1 MRRAYP
7 ERFIDSPVVLSVARS
22 GAGLVRLLAERG
34 VPERAARIYIAASR
48 EGPQTASELA
58 RMSGIH
64 RVETYRYIQQL
75 HEAGLLRSVGG
86 RPMRFRALSA
96 EELIERWIR
105 TTSEDL
111 RRLEAGRDHLIRE
124 FQEQIATPETND
136 GRKFVVMER
145 RTTLYNFLRKQ
156 IGLARKEI
164 LLSLSPSAFT
174 RFIDGGL
181 DRELRVAR
189 QRGVK
194 VRVITEINRGNLPDV
209 KHFATFTEIRNTRT
223 MPAARGVLFDRSG
236 AVVYVAGDLRPA
248 GDEDRLVTVWT
259 TDPDFLTLVRVQF
272 QQLWNHCA
280 PSEHRIVELEEPRAA
295 SLPVRLGREAESF
308 NRLREITQ
316 LGMQVGGLR
325 ELPFDLPEFIET
337 VARQVGREI
346 ASELEGERP
355 LEVARS
361 LQAYYRAHALGLEIL
376 QPDPLL
382 LRSDGCI
389 ACDGASPEV
398 GRLLCPAIL
407 RTIFEART
415 GGRWEVARPEARRR
429 SQRGHVFALSPL

>member
-1 MRRAYP
+1 M
-7 ERFIDSPVVLSVARS
+7 ARS

-64 RVETYRYIQQL
+64 RVETYRHIQQL
-75 HEAGLLRSVGG
+75 HEAGLLRQVGG
-86 RPMRFRALSA
+86 RPMRFAALSA

-105 TTSEDL
+105 TTTEDL
-111 RRLEAGRDHLIRE
+111 RRLEDGRDHLIRE
-124 FQEQIATPETND
+124 FQEQIVTPEAND
-136 GRKFVVMER
+136 GRKFVVMEHR
-145 RTTLYNFLRKQ
+145 QALYSFLRKQ

-164 LLSLSPSAFT
+164 LLSLSPAALA
-174 RFIDGGL
+174 RFIDGGI
-181 DRELRVAR
+181 DRELRTAR

-194 VRVITEINRGNLPDV
+194 VRVITEINRGNLSDA
-209 KHFATFTEIRNTRT
+209 KHFATFAEIRSTRT
-223 MPAARGVLFDRSG
+223 MPAARGVMFDRTG
-236 AVVYVAGDLRPA
+236 AVVYVAGDMRPG
-248 GDEDRLVTVWT
+248 GDADKLVTVWT
-259 TDPDFLTLVRVQF
+259 TDEEFLALVRVQF
-272 QQLWNHCA
+272 QGLWNHCA
-280 PSEHRIVELEEPRAA
+280 PSEHRIVELEERGTA
-295 SLPVRLGREAESF
+295 SLPVRLGREVESF

-316 LGMQVGGLR
+316 LGMRVGGLQ
-325 ELPFDLPEFIET
+325 ELPFDLPEFIDT

-346 ASELEGERP
+346 ASELDGERP

-361 LQAYYRAHALGLEIL
+361 LQEYYRSHNVRFDIL

-382 LRSDGCI
+382 IRADGCI

-415 GGRWEVARPEARRR
+415 GGQWEVARPSVRPR
-429 SQRGHVFALSPL
+429 SPRGHVFALSPL

>member
-1 MRRAYP
+1 M
-7 ERFIDSPVVLSVARS
+7 ARS

-64 RVETYRYIQQL
+64 RVETYRHIQQL
-75 HEAGLLRSVGG
+75 HEAGLLREVGG
-86 RPMRFRALSA
+86 RPMRFAALSA

-111 RRLEAGRDHLIRE
+111 RRLEAGRDHLLRE
-124 FQEQIATPETND
+124 FQEQIATPEAND

-145 RTTLYNFLRKQ
+145 RQTLYSFLRKQ

-164 LLSLSPSAFT
+164 LLSLSPAALA
-174 RFIDGGL
+174 RFIDGGI
-181 DRELRVAR
+181 DRELKTAR

-194 VRVITEINRGNLPDV
+194 IRVITEINRGNLPDA
-209 KHFATFTEIRNTRT
+209 KHFATFAEIRNTRT
-223 MPAARGVLFDRSG
+223 MPAARGIVLDRTG
-236 AVVYVAGDLRPA
+236 AVVYVAGDMRPG
-248 GDEDRLVTVWT
+248 GDEDKLVTVWT
-259 TDPDFLTLVRVQF
+259 TDEEFLNLVRVQF
-272 QQLWNHCA
+272 QSLWIHCT
-280 PSEHRIVELEEPRAA
+280 PSEHRIVELEERGAA
-295 SLPVRLGREAESF
+295 SLPVRLGREVESF

-316 LGMQVGGLR
+316 LGMQVGGLQ
-325 ELPFDLPEFIET
+325 ELPIDVAEFIDT

-346 ASELEGERP
+346 ASGLDGERP

-361 LQAYYRAHALGLEIL
+361 LQEYYRSHNVRFDIL

-382 LRSDGCI
+382 IRADGCI

-415 GGRWEVARPEARRR
+415 GGQWEVTRPPTHKR
-429 SQRGHVFALSPL
+429 SPQGHVFALSPL

>member
-1 MRRAYP
+1 M
-7 ERFIDSPVVLSVARS
+7 ARS

-34 VPERAARIYIAASR
+34 VPERAARIYIAACR

-64 RVETYRYIQQL
+64 RVETYRHIQQL

-96 EELIERWIR
+96 EELLERWIR

-111 RRLEAGRDHLIRE
+111 RRLEAGRDHLIRQ
-124 FQEQIATPETND
+124 FQEQIETPETND

-145 RTTLYNFLRKQ
+145 RKALYSFLRRQ
-156 IGLARKEI
+156 IGVARREI
-164 LLSLSPSAFT
+164 LLSLSPSALA
-174 RFIDGGL
+174 RFIDGGI
-181 DRELRVAR
+181 DRELRMAS

-194 VRVITEINRGNLPDV
+194 VRVITEINRGNLPDA
-209 KHFATFTEIRNTRT
+209 KHFATFAEIRNTRT
-223 MPAARGVLFDRSG
+223 VPAARGVLFDKTG
-236 AVVYVAGDLRPA
+236 VVVYVAGDLRPG

-259 TDPDFLTLVRVQF
+259 TDAEFLNLVRVQF
-272 QQLWNHCA
+272 HQLWNHCA
-280 PSEHRIVELEEPRAA
+280 PSEHRIVELEEPPAA
-295 SLPVRLGREAESF
+295 ALPVRLGREVESF

-325 ELPFDLPEFIET
+325 ELPFDVPEFIET
-337 VARQVGREI
+337 VAQQVGRQV
-346 ASELEGERP
+346 ASELDGELP

-361 LQAYYRAHALGLEIL
+361 LQVYYRARNIRFDIL
-376 QPDPLL
+376 QPEPLL
-382 LRSDGCI
+382 IRSDGCL

-415 GGRWEVARPEARRR
+415 GGRWEVARPEARKR

>member
-1 MRRAYP
+1 M
-7 ERFIDSPVVLSVARS
+7 
-22 GAGLVRLLAERG
+22 LAERG

-64 RVETYRYIQQL
+64 RVETYRHIQQL

-86 RPMRFRALSA
+86 RPMRFAALSA

-111 RRLEAGRDHLIRE
+111 RRLEAGRDQLLRE
-124 FQEQIATPETND
+124 FQEQITTPEAQD

-145 RTTLYNFLRKQ
+145 RQALYSFLRKQ

-164 LLSLSPSAFT
+164 LLALSPSALA
-174 RFIDGGL
+174 RLIDGGI
-181 DRELRVAR
+181 DRELRTAR

-194 VRVITEINRGNLPDV
+194 VRVITEINRSNLADV
-209 KHFATFTEIRNTRT
+209 KHFASFAEIRSTRT
-223 MPAARGVLFDRSG
+223 IPAARGVLIDRTG
-236 AVVYVAGDLRPA
+236 AVVYVTGDMRA
-248 GDEDRLVTVWT
+248 SGDQDKLVSVWT
-259 TDPDFLTLVRVQF
+259 TDPEFLNLVRVQF
-272 QQLWNHCA
+272 QGLWNHCA
-280 PSEHRIVELEEPRAA
+280 PSEHRIVELEEKGSA
-295 SLPVRLGREAESF
+295 SLPVRLGKEVESF

-325 ELPFDLPEFIET
+325 ELPFDVPEFIE
-337 VARQVGREI
+337 AIGRQVGREI
-346 ASELEGERP
+346 ASELDGEQP

-361 LQAYYRAHALGLEIL
+361 LQEYYRSRNRRLEVL

-382 LRSDGCI
+382 IRTDGCI
-389 ACDGASPEV
+389 ACDGDSPEV

-407 RTIFEART
+407 RSIFESRT
-415 GGRWEVARPEARRR
+415 GGQWEVARPPARRGIE
-429 SQRGHVFALSPL
+429 QGHVFALSPL

>member
-1 MRRAYP
+1 M
-7 ERFIDSPVVLSVARS
+7 ARS

-64 RVETYRYIQQL
+64 RVETYRHIQQL
-75 HEAGLLRSVGG
+75 HEAGLLRQVGG
-86 RPMRFRALSA
+86 RPMRFAALSA

-111 RRLEAGRDHLIRE
+111 RRLEAGRDHLLRE
-124 FQEQIATPETND
+124 FQEQIATPEATD
-136 GRKFVVMER
+136 GRKFVIMER
-145 RTTLYNFLRKQ
+145 RQVLYSFLRKQ

-164 LLSLSPSAFT
+164 LLSLSPAALA
-174 RFIDGGL
+174 RFIDGGI
-181 DRELRVAR
+181 DRELRTAR

-194 VRVITEINRGNLPDV
+194 IRVITEMNRGNLPDA
-209 KHFATFTEIRNTRT
+209 KHFATFSEIRSTRT
-223 MPAARGVLFDRSG
+223 MPAARGVLFDRTG
-236 AVVYVAGDLRPA
+236 AVVYVAGDLRPG
-248 GDEDRLVTVWT
+248 GDEDKLVTVWT
-259 TDPDFLTLVRVQF
+259 TDAEFLNLVRVQF
-272 QQLWNHCA
+272 QGLWNHCV
-280 PSEHRIVELEEPRAA
+280 PSEHRIVELEERGAA
-295 SLPVRLGREAESF
+295 SLPVRLGREVESF

-316 LGMQVGGLR
+316 LGMQVGGLQ
-325 ELPFDLPEFIET
+325 ELPFDVPEFIDT

-346 ASELEGERP
+346 ASELDGERP

-361 LQAYYRAHALGLEIL
+361 LQEYYRNHNVRFDIL

-382 LRSDGCI
+382 IRADGCI

-415 GGRWEVARPEARRR
+415 GGQWEVARPPTRQR
-429 SQRGHVFALSPL
+429 SSHGHVFALRPL

>member
-1 MRRAYP
+1 M
-7 ERFIDSPVVLSVARS
+7 ARS

-58 RMSGIH
+58 RMSGTH
-64 RVETYRYIQQL
+64 RVETYRHIQQL
-75 HEAGLLRSVGG
+75 REAGLLRPVGG
-86 RPMRFRALSA
+86 RPMRFGALSA
-96 EELIERWIR
+96 EELLERWIR

-111 RRLEAGRDHLIRE
+111 RRLEAGRDHLLRE
-124 FQEQIATPETND
+124 FQEHISTPEVSD
-136 GRKFVVMER
+136 GRKYVVMER
-145 RTTLYNFLRKQ
+145 RKSLYSFLRKQ

-164 LLSLSPSAFT
+164 QLSLSPSALS

-181 DRELRVAR
+181 DRDLRTAK

-194 VRVITEINRGNLPDV
+194 VRVITEINRGNLADV
-209 KHFATFTEIRNTRT
+209 KHFSAFSEVRNTRT
-223 MPAARGVLFDRSG
+223 MPAARGVLLDKSG
-236 AVVYVAGDLRPA
+236 AVVYVAGDLRT
-248 GDEDRLVTVWT
+248 GGNEDHLVTVWT
-259 TDPDFLTLVRVQF
+259 TDPEFLNLVRVQY
-272 QQLWNHCA
+272 QQLWNHCT
-280 PSEHRIVELEEPRAA
+280 PSEHRIVELEEPAVAA
-295 SLPVRLGREAESF
+295 LPVRLGREVESF

-325 ELPFDLPEFIET
+325 DLPFDVPEFIDT
-337 VARQVGREI
+337 VARQVGRKIAGEI
-346 ASELEGERP
+346 EGELP

-361 LQAYYRAHALGLEIL
+361 LQEYYRGRNVRFDIVESE
-376 QPDPLL
+376 PLVV
-382 LRSDGCI
+382 RTDGCI

-415 GGRWEVARPEARRR
+415 GGRWEVTRPEARRR
-429 SQRGHVFALSPL
+429 SARGHVFSLSPL

>member
-1 MRRAYP
+1 M
-7 ERFIDSPVVLSVARS
+7 ARS

-64 RVETYRYIQQL
+64 RVETYRHIQQL
-75 HEAGLLRSVGG
+75 HEAGLLRQVGG
-86 RPMRFRALSA
+86 RPMRFAALSA

-111 RRLEAGRDHLIRE
+111 RRLEAGRDHLLRE
-124 FQEQIATPETND
+124 FQEQIATPEAND

-145 RTTLYNFLRKQ
+145 RQVLYSFLRKQ

-164 LLSLSPSAFT
+164 LLSLSPAALA
-174 RFIDGGL
+174 RFIDGGI
-181 DRELRVAR
+181 DRELRTAR

-194 VRVITEINRGNLPDV
+194 IRVITEINRGNLPDA
-209 KHFATFTEIRNTRT
+209 KHFANFSEIRNTRT
-223 MPAARGVLFDRSG
+223 MPAARGVLFDRTG
-236 AVVYVAGDLRPA
+236 AVVYVTGDMRPG
-248 GDEDRLVTVWT
+248 GDEDKLVTVWT
-259 TDPDFLTLVRVQF
+259 TDPEFLNLVRVQF
-272 QQLWNHCA
+272 QGLWNHCA
-280 PSEHRIVELEEPRAA
+280 PSEHRIVELEEHGAA
-295 SLPVRLGREAESF
+295 SLPVRLGREVESF

-316 LGMQVGGLR
+316 LGMQVGGLK
-325 ELPFDLPEFIET
+325 ELPFDVPEFIDT
-337 VARQVGREI
+337 VGRQVGREI
-346 ASELEGERP
+346 ASELDGERP

-361 LQAYYRAHALGLEIL
+361 LQEYYRSHNVRFDIL

-382 LRSDGCI
+382 IRTDGCI
-389 ACDGASPEV
+389 ACDGGSPEV

-415 GGRWEVARPEARRR
+415 GGQWEVARPPTRPR
-429 SQRGHVFALSPL
+429 SQHGHVFALSPL

>member
-1 MRRAYP
+1 M
-7 ERFIDSPVVLSVARS
+7 ARP

-64 RVETYRYIQQL
+64 RVETYRHIQQL

-86 RPMRFRALSA
+86 RPMRFAALSA

-111 RRLEAGRDHLIRE
+111 RRLEAGRDQLLRE
-124 FQEQIATPETND
+124 FQEQITTPEAQD

-145 RTTLYNFLRKQ
+145 RQALYSFLRKQ

-164 LLSLSPSAFT
+164 LLALSPSALA
-174 RFIDGGL
+174 RLIDGGI
-181 DRELRVAR
+181 DRELRTAR

-194 VRVITEINRGNLPDV
+194 VRVITEINRSNLADV
-209 KHFATFTEIRNTRT
+209 KHFASFAEIRSTRT
-223 MPAARGVLFDRSG
+223 IPAARGVLIDRTG
-236 AVVYVAGDLRPA
+236 AVVYVTGDMRA
-248 GDEDRLVTVWT
+248 SGDQDKLVSVWT
-259 TDPDFLTLVRVQF
+259 TDPEFLNLVRVQL
-272 QQLWNHCA
+272 QGLWNHCA
-280 PSEHRIVELEEPRAA
+280 PSEHRIVELEEKGTA
-295 SLPVRLGREAESF
+295 SLPVRLGKEVESF

-325 ELPFDLPEFIET
+325 ELPFDVPEFIE
-337 VARQVGREI
+337 AIGRQVGREI
-346 ASELEGERP
+346 ASELDGEQP

-361 LQAYYRAHALGLEIL
+361 LQEYYRSRNRRLEVL

-382 LRSDGCI
+382 IRTDGCI
-389 ACDGASPEV
+389 ACDGDSPEV

-407 RTIFEART
+407 RSIFESRT
-415 GGRWEVARPEARRR
+415 GGQWEVARPPARRGIE
-429 SQRGHVFALSPL
+429 QGHVFALSPL

>member
-1 MRRAYP
+1 M
-7 ERFIDSPVVLSVARS
+7 ARP

-64 RVETYRYIQQL
+64 RVETYRHIQQL

-86 RPMRFRALSA
+86 RPMRFAALSA

-111 RRLEAGRDHLIRE
+111 RRLEAGRDQLLRE
-124 FQEQIATPETND
+124 FQEQINTPEAQD

-145 RTTLYNFLRKQ
+145 RQALYSFLRKQ

-164 LLSLSPSAFT
+164 LLALSPSALA
-174 RFIDGGL
+174 RLIDGGI
-181 DRELRVAR
+181 DRELRTAR

-194 VRVITEINRGNLPDV
+194 VRVITEINRSNLADV
-209 KHFATFTEIRNTRT
+209 KHFASFAEIRSTRT
-223 MPAARGVLFDRSG
+223 IPAARGVLIDRTG
-236 AVVYVAGDLRPA
+236 AVVYVTGDMRA
-248 GDEDRLVTVWT
+248 SGDQDKLVSVWT
-259 TDPDFLTLVRVQF
+259 TDPEFLNLVRVQF
-272 QQLWNHCA
+272 QGLWNHCA
-280 PSEHRIVELEEPRAA
+280 PSEHRIVELEEKGTA
-295 SLPVRLGREAESF
+295 SLPVRLGKEVESF

-325 ELPFDLPEFIET
+325 ELPFDVPEFIE
-337 VARQVGREI
+337 AIGRQVGREI
-346 ASELEGERP
+346 ASELDGEQP

-361 LQAYYRAHALGLEIL
+361 LQEYYRSRNRRLEVL

-382 LRSDGCI
+382 IRTDGCI
-389 ACDGASPEV
+389 ACDGDSPEV

-407 RTIFEART
+407 RSIFESRT
-415 GGRWEVARPEARRR
+415 GGQWEVARPPARRG
-429 SQRGHVFALSPL
+429 SDQGHVFALSPL

>member
-1 MRRAYP
+1 M
-7 ERFIDSPVVLSVARS
+7 ARP

-64 RVETYRYIQQL
+64 RVETYRHIQQL

-86 RPMRFRALSA
+86 RPMRFAALSA

-111 RRLEAGRDHLIRE
+111 RRLEAGRDQLLRE
-124 FQEQIATPETND
+124 FQEQINTPEAQD

-145 RTTLYNFLRKQ
+145 RQALYSFLRKQ

-164 LLSLSPSAFT
+164 LLALSPSALA
-174 RFIDGGL
+174 RLIDGGI
-181 DRELRVAR
+181 DRELRTAR

-194 VRVITEINRGNLPDV
+194 VRVITEINRSNLADV
-209 KHFATFTEIRNTRT
+209 KHFASFAEIRSTRT
-223 MPAARGVLFDRSG
+223 IPAARGVLIDRTG
-236 AVVYVAGDLRPA
+236 AVVYVTGDMRA
-248 GDEDRLVTVWT
+248 SGDQDKLVSVWT
-259 TDPDFLTLVRVQF
+259 TDPEFLNLVRVQF
-272 QQLWNHCA
+272 QGLWNHCA
-280 PSEHRIVELEEPRAA
+280 PSEHRIVELEEKGTA
-295 SLPVRLGREAESF
+295 SLPVRLGKEVESF

-325 ELPFDLPEFIET
+325 ELPFDVPEFIE
-337 VARQVGREI
+337 AIGRQVGREI
-346 ASELEGERP
+346 ASELDGEQP

-361 LQAYYRAHALGLEIL
+361 LQEYYRSRNRRLEVL

-382 LRSDGCI
+382 IRTDGCI
-389 ACDGASPEV
+389 ACDGDSPEV

-407 RTIFEART
+407 RSIFESRT
-415 GGRWEVARPEARRR
+415 GGQWEVARPPARRGIE
-429 SQRGHVFALSPL
+429 QGHVFALSPL

>member
-1 MRRAYP
+1 
-7 ERFIDSPVVLSVARS
+7 VARS

-64 RVETYRYIQQL
+64 RVETYRHIQQL

-86 RPMRFRALSA
+86 RPMRFAALSA
-96 EELIERWIR
+96 EELLERWIR

-124 FQEQIATPETND
+124 FQEQITTPEVND

-145 RTTLYNFLRKQ
+145 RKALYSFMRKQ
-156 IGLARKEI
+156 IGLARKE
-164 LLSLSPSAFT
+164 LQLSLSPSALA
-174 RFIDGGL
+174 RFIDVGI
-181 DRELRVAR
+181 DRDLRTAR

-194 VRVITEINRGNLPDV
+194 IRVITEINRGNLPDA
-209 KHFATFTEIRNTRT
+209 KHFATFSEIRNTRT
-223 MPAARGVLFDRSG
+223 MPAARGVLFDRAG
-236 AVVYVAGDLRPA
+236 AIVYVAGDLRPG
-248 GDEDRLVTVWT
+248 GDEDKLVTVWT
-259 TDPDFLTLVRVQF
+259 TDDEFLNLVRVQF
-272 QQLWNHCA
+272 QSLWNHST
-280 PSEHRIVELEEPRAA
+280 PSEYRIVELEDGSAT
-295 SLPVRLGREAESF
+295 SLPVRLGRESESF

-316 LGMQVGGLR
+316 LGMQVGGMQ
-325 ELPFDLPEFIET
+325 ELPIDLPEFIDT

-346 ASELEGERP
+346 ATQLEGERP

-361 LQAYYRAHALGLEIL
+361 LQEYYRTHNVRFEIL

-382 LRSDGCI
+382 VRTDGCI

-407 RTIFEART
+407 RTIFETRT
-415 GGRWEVARPEARRR
+415 GGQWEVARPPARKR

>member
-1 MRRAYP
+1 M
-7 ERFIDSPVVLSVARS
+7 ARS

-34 VPERAARIYIAASR
+34 VAERAARIYIAASR

-64 RVETYRYIQQL
+64 RVETYRHIQQL
-75 HEAGLLRSVGG
+75 HEAGLLRPVGG
-86 RPMRFRALSA
+86 RPMRFAALSA

-111 RRLEAGRDHLIRE
+111 RRLETGRDQLLRE
-124 FQEQIATPETND
+124 FQEQIATPEASD

-145 RTTLYNFLRKQ
+145 RQVLYSFLRKQ

-164 LLSLSPSAFT
+164 LMSLSPAALA
-174 RFIDGGL
+174 RFIDGGI
-181 DRELRVAR
+181 DRELRTAR

-194 VRVITEINRGNLPDV
+194 VRIITEINRGNLPDA
-209 KHFATFTEIRNTRT
+209 KHFATFSEIRSTRT
-223 MPAARGVLFDRSG
+223 MPAARGVLFDRTG
-236 AVVYVAGDLRPA
+236 AVVYVTGDMRPG
-248 GDEDRLVTVWT
+248 GDEDKLVSVWT
-259 TDPDFLTLVRVQF
+259 TDPEFLTLVRVQF
-272 QQLWNHCA
+272 QGLWNHCA
-280 PSEHRIVELEEPRAA
+280 PSEHRIVELEERGAA
-295 SLPVRLGREAESF
+295 SLPVRLGREVESF

-316 LGMQVGGLR
+316 LGMQVGGLK
-325 ELPFDLPEFIET
+325 ELPFDVPEFIDT

-346 ASELEGERP
+346 ASELDGERP

-361 LQAYYRAHALGLEIL
+361 LQEYYRTHNVRFDIL

-382 LRSDGCI
+382 VRADGCI
-389 ACDGASPEV
+389 ACEGASPEV

-415 GGRWEVARPEARRR
+415 GGQWEVARPPTRQR
-429 SQRGHVFALSPL
+429 SQQGHVFALSPL

>member
-1 MRRAYP
+1 M
-7 ERFIDSPVVLSVARS
+7 ARP

-64 RVETYRYIQQL
+64 RVETYRHIQQL

-86 RPMRFRALSA
+86 RPMRFAALSA

-111 RRLEAGRDHLIRE
+111 RRLEAGRDQLLRE
-124 FQEQIATPETND
+124 FQEQITTPEAQD

-145 RTTLYNFLRKQ
+145 RQALYSFLRKQ

-164 LLSLSPSAFT
+164 LLALSPSALA
-174 RFIDGGL
+174 RLIDGGI
-181 DRELRVAR
+181 DRELRTAR

-194 VRVITEINRGNLPDV
+194 VRVITEINRSNLADV
-209 KHFATFTEIRNTRT
+209 KHFASFAEIRSTRT
-223 MPAARGVLFDRSG
+223 IPAARGVLIDRTG
-236 AVVYVAGDLRPA
+236 AVVYVTGDMRA
-248 GDEDRLVTVWT
+248 SGDQDKLVSVWT
-259 TDPDFLTLVRVQF
+259 TDPEFLNLVRVQF
-272 QQLWNHCA
+272 QGLWNHCA
-280 PSEHRIVELEEPRAA
+280 PSEHRIVELEEKGTA
-295 SLPVRLGREAESF
+295 SLPVRLGKEVESF

-325 ELPFDLPEFIET
+325 ELPFDVPEFIE
-337 VARQVGREI
+337 AIGRQVGREI
-346 ASELEGERP
+346 ASELDGEQP

-361 LQAYYRAHALGLEIL
+361 LQEYYRSRNRRLEVL

-382 LRSDGCI
+382 IRTDGCI
-389 ACDGASPEV
+389 ACDGDSPEV

-407 RTIFEART
+407 RSIFESRT
-415 GGRWEVARPEARRR
+415 GGQWEVARPPARRGIE
-429 SQRGHVFALSPL
+429 QGHVFALSPL

>member
-1 MRRAYP
+1 
-7 ERFIDSPVVLSVARS
+7 VARS

-64 RVETYRYIQQL
+64 RVETYRHIQQL
-75 HEAGLLRSVGG
+75 REAGLLQPVGG

-96 EELIERWIR
+96 EELLERWIR

-111 RRLEAGRDHLIRE
+111 RRLEAGRDQLIRD
-124 FQEQIATPETND
+124 FQEHITTPEAND

-145 RTTLYNFLRKQ
+145 RKALYSFLRKQ

-164 LLSLSPSAFT
+164 LLSLSPSALA

-181 DRELRVAR
+181 DRDLRTAK

-194 VRVITEINRGNLPDV
+194 VRIITEINRGNLADA
-209 KHFATFTEIRNTRT
+209 KHFATFAEIRNTRT
-223 MPAARGVLFDRSG
+223 MPAARGVVFDKSG
-236 AVVYVAGDLRPA
+236 AVVYVAGDLRPG
-248 GDEDRLVTVWT
+248 GDEDQLVTVWT
-259 TDPDFLTLVRVQF
+259 TDADFLTLVRVQY

-280 PSEHRIVELEEPRAA
+280 PSEQRIVELEEPPAA
-295 SLPVRLGREAESF
+295 ALPVHLGREVESF

-316 LGMQVGGLR
+316 LGMQVGGLQD
-325 ELPFDLPEFIET
+325 LPFDLPEFIDT
-337 VARQVGREI
+337 LARQVGRQI
-346 ASELEGERP
+346 ASELDGEHP

-361 LQAYYRAHALGLEIL
+361 LQDYYRTRNVRFDIL

-382 LRSDGCI
+382 VRTDGCL

-398 GRLLCPAIL
+398 GRLLCPGIL
-407 RTIFEART
+407 RTVFEART
-415 GGRWEVARPEARRR
+415 GGRWEVARPEARKRTG
-429 SQRGHVFALSPL
+429 RGHVFALSPL

>member
-1 MRRAYP
+1 
-7 ERFIDSPVVLSVARS
+7 VARS

-64 RVETYRYIQQL
+64 RVETYRHIQQL
-75 HEAGLLRSVGG
+75 HEAGLLRPVGG
-86 RPMRFRALSA
+86 RPKRFAALSA
-96 EELIERWIR
+96 EELLERWIR

-111 RRLEAGRDHLIRE
+111 RRLEAGREHLIRE
-124 FQEQIATPETND
+124 FQEQITTPEAND

-145 RTTLYNFLRKQ
+145 RKALYSFLRKQ

-164 LLSLSPSAFT
+164 QLSLSPSALA
-174 RFIDGGL
+174 RFIDGGI
-181 DRELRVAR
+181 DRELRTAR

-194 VRVITEINRGNLPDV
+194 IRVITEINRGNLPDA
-209 KHFATFTEIRNTRT
+209 KHFATFSEIRNTRT
-223 MPAARGVLFDRSG
+223 MPAARGVLFDKTG
-236 AVVYVAGDLRPA
+236 AVVYVAGDLRPG
-248 GDEDRLVTVWT
+248 GDEDKLVTVWT
-259 TDPDFLTLVRVQF
+259 TDEEFLNLVRVQF
-272 QQLWNHCA
+272 QSLWNHCA
-280 PSEHRIVELEEPRAA
+280 PSEQRIVELEEHGAT
-295 SLPVRLGREAESF
+295 SLPVRLGREVESF

-316 LGMQVGGLR
+316 LGMQVGGLQ

-337 VARQVGREI
+337 VAHQVGREI
-346 ASELEGERP
+346 ASELDGERP

-361 LQAYYRAHALGLEIL
+361 LQEYYRAHGLRFEIL
-376 QPDPLL
+376 QPEPLL
-382 LRSDGCI
+382 LRADGCI

-398 GRLLCPAIL
+398 GRLLCPGIL

-415 GGRWEVARPEARRR
+415 GGQWEVAHPPALKRN
-429 SQRGHVFALSPL
+429 QQGHIFALSPL

>member
-1 MRRAYP
+1 M
-7 ERFIDSPVVLSVARS
+7 ARS

-64 RVETYRYIQQL
+64 RVETYRHIQQL
-75 HEAGLLRSVGG
+75 HEAGLLRPVGG
-86 RPMRFRALSA
+86 RPKRFAALSA
-96 EELIERWIR
+96 EELLERWIR

-111 RRLEAGRDHLIRE
+111 RRLEAGREHIIRE
-124 FQEQIATPETND
+124 FQEQIATPEAND
-136 GRKFVVMER
+136 GRKFVVMEHR
-145 RTTLYNFLRKQ
+145 RALYSFLRKQ

-164 LLSLSPSAFT
+164 LMSLSPSALA
-174 RFIDGGL
+174 RFVDGGI
-181 DRELRVAR
+181 DRDLRTAR

-194 VRVITEINRGNLPDV
+194 VRVITEINRGNLPDA
-209 KHFATFTEIRNTRT
+209 KHFATFSEIRNTRT
-223 MPAARGVLFDRSG
+223 MPAARGVLFDKTG
-236 AVVYVAGDLRPA
+236 AVVYVAGDLRPG
-248 GDEDRLVTVWT
+248 GDEDKLVTVWT
-259 TDPDFLTLVRVQF
+259 TDEEFLNLVRVQF
-272 QQLWNHCA
+272 QALWNHCA
-280 PSEHRIVELEEPRAA
+280 PSEHRIVELEEHGAA
-295 SLPVRLGREAESF
+295 SLPVRLGREVESF

-325 ELPFDLPEFIET
+325 ELPFDVPEFIDT

-361 LQAYYRAHALGLEIL
+361 LQEYYRAHGLRFEIL

-382 LRSDGCI
+382 IRAEGCI

-407 RTIFEART
+407 RTIFETLT
-415 GGRWEVARPEARRR
+415 GGQWEVARPQARKR
-429 SQRGHVFALSPL
+429 SRQGHVFALSPL

>member
-1 MRRAYP
+1 M
-7 ERFIDSPVVLSVARS
+7 ARS

-34 VPERAARIYIAASR
+34 VAERAARIYIAASR

-64 RVETYRYIQQL
+64 RVETYRHIQQL

-96 EELIERWIR
+96 EELLERWIR

-111 RRLEAGRDHLIRE
+111 RRLETGREQLIRD
-124 FQEQIATPETND
+124 FQEQIATPEASD

-145 RTTLYNFLRKQ
+145 RKALYSFLHKQ

-164 LLSLSPSAFT
+164 LLSLSPSALA
-174 RFIDGGL
+174 RFIDGGV
-181 DRELRVAR
+181 DRELRTAK

-194 VRVITEINRGNLPDV
+194 IRIITEINRGNLADA
-209 KHFATFTEIRNTRT
+209 KHFATFAEIRNTRT
-223 MPAARGVLFDRSG
+223 MPAARGVLLDKAG
-236 AVVYVAGDLRPA
+236 AVVYVAGDLRPG
-248 GDEDRLVTVWT
+248 GDEDQLVTVWT
-259 TDPDFLTLVRVQF
+259 TDEQFLALVRIQF

-280 PSEHRIVELEEPRAA
+280 PSEQRIVELEGPPAA
-295 SLPVRLGREAESF
+295 SLPVRLGGEVESF

-325 ELPFDLPEFIET
+325 ELPFDVSEFIDT

-346 ASELEGERP
+346 ASELDGELP

-361 LQAYYRAHALGLEIL
+361 LQEYYRVHNLRFEIL
-376 QPDPLL
+376 QEDPLL
-382 LRSDGCI
+382 VRADGCI

-407 RTIFEART
+407 RTIFESRT
-415 GGRWEVARPEARRR
+415 GGRWEVARPEARKR
-429 SQRGHVFALSPL
+429 SKRGHVFALSPL

>member
-1 MRRAYP
+1 
-7 ERFIDSPVVLSVARS
+7 VARS

-64 RVETYRYIQQL
+64 RVETYRHIQQL

-96 EELIERWIR
+96 EELLERWIR

-111 RRLEAGRDHLIRE
+111 RRLEAGRDQLIRD
-124 FQEQIATPETND
+124 FQEQIATPEVTD

-145 RTTLYNFLRKQ
+145 RKALYSFLRKQ

-164 LLSLSPSAFT
+164 LLSLSPSALA
-174 RFIDGGL
+174 RFIDGGI
-181 DRELRVAR
+181 DRELRTAM
-189 QRGVK
+189 QRGVR
-194 VRVITEINRGNLPDV
+194 VRVITEINRGNLPDA
-209 KHFATFTEIRNTRT
+209 KHFATFAEIRNTRT
-223 MPAARGVLFDRSG
+223 MPAARGVLFDKAG
-236 AVVYVAGDLRPA
+236 AVVYVAGDLRPG

-259 TDPDFLTLVRVQF
+259 TDQEFLNLVRIQF
-272 QQLWNHCA
+272 HELWNHCA
-280 PSEHRIVELEEPRAA
+280 PSEQRIVELEEPRAA
-295 SLPVRLGREAESF
+295 SLPVRLGHEAESF

-325 ELPFDLPEFIET
+325 ELPFDLPEFIDT

-346 ASELEGERP
+346 ASELDGEIP

-361 LQAYYRAHALGLEIL
+361 LQSYYRDHGLRFEIL

-382 LRSDGCI
+382 LRADGCI

-415 GGRWEVARPEARRR
+415 GGRWEVARPETHK
-429 SQRGHVFALSPL
+429 RGQGGHIFALSPL

>member
-1 MRRAYP
+1 
-7 ERFIDSPVVLSVARS
+7 VARS

-34 VPERAARIYIAASR
+34 VPERAARIYIAACR

-64 RVETYRYIQQL
+64 RVETYRHIQQL

-96 EELIERWIR
+96 EELLERWIR

-111 RRLEAGRDHLIRE
+111 RRLEAGRDHLIRQ
-124 FQEQIATPETND
+124 FQEQIETPETND

-145 RTTLYNFLRKQ
+145 RKALYSFLRRQ
-156 IGLARKEI
+156 IGVARREI
-164 LLSLSPSAFT
+164 LLSLSPSALA
-174 RFIDGGL
+174 RFIDGGI
-181 DRELRVAR
+181 DRELRMAS

-194 VRVITEINRGNLPDV
+194 VRVITEINRGNLPDA
-209 KHFATFTEIRNTRT
+209 KHFATFAEIRNTRT
-223 MPAARGVLFDRSG
+223 MPAARGVLFDKTG
-236 AVVYVAGDLRPA
+236 VVVYVAGDLRPG

-259 TDPDFLTLVRVQF
+259 TDAEFLNLVRVQF
-272 QQLWNHCA
+272 HQLWNHSA
-280 PSEHRIVELEEPRAA
+280 PSEHRIVELEEPPAA
-295 SLPVRLGREAESF
+295 ALPVRLGREVESF

-325 ELPFDLPEFIET
+325 ELPFDVPEFIET
-337 VARQVGREI
+337 VAQQVGRQV
-346 ASELEGERP
+346 ASELDGELP

-361 LQAYYRAHALGLEIL
+361 LQVYYRARNIRFDIL
-376 QPDPLL
+376 QPEPLL
-382 LRSDGCI
+382 IRSDGCL

-415 GGRWEVARPEARRR
+415 GGRWEVARPEARKR

>member
-1 MRRAYP
+1 M
-7 ERFIDSPVVLSVARS
+7 ARS

-34 VPERAARIYIAASR
+34 VPERAARIYIAACR
-48 EGPQTASELA
+48 DGPQSASELA
-58 RMSGIH
+58 RMSGLQ
-64 RVETYRYIQQL
+64 RVETYRHIQQL

-96 EELIERWIR
+96 GELLERWIR
-105 TTSEDL
+105 TTTEDL
-111 RRLEAGRDHLIRE
+111 RRLESGRDQLLRE
-124 FQEQIATPETND
+124 FEEQIATPEAND

-145 RTTLYNFLRKQ
+145 RKTLYGFLRRQ
-156 IGLARKEI
+156 IGVARREI
-164 LLSLSPSAFT
+164 LLSLSPSALA
-174 RFIDGGL
+174 RFIDGGI
-181 DRELRVAR
+181 DRELRTAR

-194 VRVITEINRGNLPDV
+194 IRVITEINRGNLPDA
-209 KHFATFTEIRNTRT
+209 KHFATFSDIRNTHT
-223 MPAARGVLFDRSG
+223 MPAARGVLFDKTG
-236 AVVYVAGDLRPA
+236 AVVYVAGDLRPG
-248 GDEDRLVTVWT
+248 GDEDKLVTVWT
-259 TDPDFLTLVRVQF
+259 TDADFLNLVRVQF

-295 SLPVRLGREAESF
+295 ALPVRLGREVESF

-325 ELPFDLPEFIET
+325 ELPFDLPEFIDT
-337 VARQVGREI
+337 LARQVGREI
-346 ASELEGERP
+346 ASELDGELP

-361 LQAYYRAHALGLEIL
+361 LQEYYRAHNVGFEIL

-382 LRSDGCI
+382 VRADGCI

-415 GGRWEVARPEARRR
+415 GGRWEVARPEARKRNR
-429 SQRGHVFALSPL
+429 SGHVFALSPL

>member
-1 MRRAYP
+1 
-7 ERFIDSPVVLSVARS
+7 VARS

-64 RVETYRYIQQL
+64 RVETYRHIQQL

-86 RPMRFRALSA
+86 RPMRFAALSA
-96 EELIERWIR
+96 EELLERWIR

-124 FQEQIATPETND
+124 FQEEITTPEAND

-145 RTTLYNFLRKQ
+145 RKALYSFMRKQ
-156 IGLARKEI
+156 IGLARKEL
-164 LLSLSPSAFT
+164 LLSLSPSALA
-174 RFIDGGL
+174 RFIDGGI
-181 DRELRVAR
+181 DRDLRTAR

-194 VRVITEINRGNLPDV
+194 IRVITEINRGNLPDA
-209 KHFATFTEIRNTRT
+209 KHFAAFSEIRNTRT
-223 MPAARGVLFDRSG
+223 MPAARGVLFDRAG
-236 AVVYVAGDLRPA
+236 AIVYVAGDLRPG
-248 GDEDRLVTVWT
+248 GDEDKLVTVWT
-259 TDPDFLTLVRVQF
+259 TDEEFLNLVRIQF
-272 QQLWNHCA
+272 QALWNHCT
-280 PSEHRIVELEEPRAA
+280 PSEHRIVELEDGSAT
-295 SLPVRLGREAESF
+295 SLPVRLGRESESF

-316 LGMQVGGLR
+316 LGMQVGGMQ

-346 ASELEGERP
+346 ATQLEGERP

-361 LQAYYRAHALGLEIL
+361 LQEYYRSHSVRFEIL

-382 LRSDGCI
+382 IRTDGCI

-415 GGRWEVARPEARRR
+415 GGQWEVARPPARQR

>member
-1 MRRAYP
+1 
-7 ERFIDSPVVLSVARS
+7 VARS

-64 RVETYRYIQQL
+64 RVETYRHIQQL
-75 HEAGLLRSVGG
+75 NEAGLLRSVGG
-86 RPMRFRALSA
+86 RPMRFRALSV
-96 EELIERWIR
+96 EELLERWIR

-111 RRLEAGRDHLIRE
+111 RRLEAGRDQLLRE
-124 FQEQIATPETND
+124 FQEQIATPEVTD
-136 GRKFVVMER
+136 GRKFVVMEQR
-145 RTTLYNFLRKQ
+145 KALYSFLRKQ
-156 IGLARKEI
+156 MGLARKEI
-164 LLSLSPSAFT
+164 LLSLSPSALA

-181 DRELRVAR
+181 DRELRTAT

-194 VRVITEINRGNLPDV
+194 VRIITEINRGNLPDA
-209 KHFATFTEIRNTRT
+209 KHFATFAQIRNTRT
-223 MPAARGVLFDRSG
+223 MPAARGVIFDKTG
-236 AVVYVAGDLRPA
+236 AVVYVAGDQRP
-248 GDEDRLVTVWT
+248 GRDEDRLVSVWT
-259 TDPDFLTLVRVQF
+259 TDEDFLNLVREQYH
-272 QQLWNHCA
+272 QLWNHCT
-280 PSEHRIVELEEPRAA
+280 PSEQRIVELEEPRAA
-295 SLPVRLGREAESF
+295 SLPVRLGREVESF
-308 NRLREITQ
+308 NRLREITE

-325 ELPFDLPEFIET
+325 ELPFDVPEFIDT

-346 ASELEGERP
+346 AAELDGELP

-361 LQAYYRAHALGLEIL
+361 LQEYYRAHNLRFEIL
-376 QPDPLL
+376 QPEPLL
-382 LRSDGCI
+382 IRADGCI

-415 GGRWEVARPEARRR
+415 GDRWEVARPEAHKRG
-429 SQRGHVFALSPL
+429 QRGHVFALSPL

>member
-1 MRRAYP
+1 M
-7 ERFIDSPVVLSVARS
+7 ARS

-64 RVETYRYIQQL
+64 RVETYRHIQQL

-86 RPMRFRALSA
+86 RPMRFAALSA

-111 RRLEAGRDHLIRE
+111 RRLEAGRDQLLKE
-124 FQEQIATPETND
+124 FQEQITTPEATD

-145 RTTLYNFLRKQ
+145 RRVLYSFLRKQ

-164 LLSLSPSAFT
+164 LLSLSPSALA
-174 RFIDGGL
+174 RFIDGGI
-181 DRELRVAR
+181 DRELRTAR

-194 VRVITEINRGNLPDV
+194 VRVITEINRGNLADA
-209 KHFATFTEIRNTRT
+209 KHFATFAEIRNTRT
-223 MPAARGVLFDRSG
+223 IPAARGVLFDRMG
-236 AVVYVAGDLRPA
+236 AVVYVTGDLRTG
-248 GDEDRLVTVWT
+248 GDEDKLVTVWT
-259 TDPDFLTLVRVQF
+259 TDEEFLNLVRIQF
-272 QQLWNHCA
+272 QGLWNHCA
-280 PSEHRIVELEEPRAA
+280 PSEHRIVELEERGTA
-295 SLPVRLGREAESF
+295 SLPVRLGREVESF

-316 LGMQVGGLR
+316 LGMRVGGLK
-325 ELPFDLPEFIET
+325 ELPFDVPEFIET
-337 VARQVGREI
+337 VGRQVGREI
-346 ASELEGERP
+346 ASELDGERP

-361 LQAYYRAHALGLEIL
+361 LQEYYRSHSRRFDIL

-382 LRSDGCI
+382 IRTDGCI
-389 ACDGASPEV
+389 ACDGDSPEV

-407 RTIFEART
+407 RTIFETRT
-415 GGRWEVARPEARRR
+415 GGQWEVARPQARRGTE
-429 SQRGHVFALSPL
+429 QGHVFALSPL